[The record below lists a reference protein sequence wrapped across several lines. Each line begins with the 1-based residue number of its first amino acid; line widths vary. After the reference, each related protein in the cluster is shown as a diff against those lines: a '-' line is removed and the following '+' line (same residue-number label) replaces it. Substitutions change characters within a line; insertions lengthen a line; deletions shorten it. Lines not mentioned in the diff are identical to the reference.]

1 MMAVTACTEDA
12 QRSNAPISVSVSC
25 SPMRNGRA
33 LKSTVWDEVPAPEY
47 PDEIL
52 VVPNV
57 GEEYIIEKNGS
68 NDNSGYIAYHF
79 AENGPMDLE
88 MEGKSFTAYSPKQ
101 WTEIPTISPCDYL
114 SGEGHY
120 DWNKA
125 HLFID
130 LKHATALLRFRFAV
144 DEQYDKSRQVVITNI
159 TLNGTDIAVR
169 NNGNALLSTTMSCEA
184 ICYVNPTKLKKGDKL
199 NISCTYD
206 IYDKDEVG
214 TGHLN
219 RKDVKASNSMTLG
232 AAGSSIS
239 EIKVAHY
246 YDLNITINPT
256 YMYVMS
262 EHDNKHMTIE

>member
-1 MMAVTACTEDA
+1 
-12 QRSNAPISVSVSC
+12 
-25 SPMRNGRA
+25 MRNGRTTRA
-33 LKSTVWDEVPAPEY
+33 GVWDDVPTPDYPEKIHVI
-47 PDEIL
+47 PS
-52 VVPNV
+52 V
-57 GEEYIIEKNGS
+57 GEAYIIEKNGS
-68 NDNSGYIAYHF
+68 ADNTGYVAYHI
-79 AENGPMDLE
+79 AEGGPTDLQI
-88 MEGKSFTAYSPKQ
+88 EGKTFKAYAPEQ
-101 WTEIPTISPCDYL
+101 WSSVPAISSCDYL
-114 SGEGHY
+114 SGDGAY
-120 DWNKA
+120 DWNKG
-125 HLFID
+125 HLFFE
-130 LKHATALLRFRFAV
+130 LKHATALLRFRFAE

-214 TGHLN
+214 TRHLN
-219 RKDVKASNSMTLG
+219 RKDVKAANSITLG

-246 YDLNITINPT
+246 YELNITINPT